1 MPNGLNPYNL
11 LMKLLQATIFLLILT
26 TAFSQTQ
33 TIQLFSAATLIGSP
47 SGSLAGS
54 LRGGTTIYING
65 LGFPTDPRQ
74 INVFVG
80 TYPCIIPA
88 DGSTAT
94 VLSCMTTDSN
104 SNTDISSLKIQ
115 VISSGQSYTVPSTT
129 FAYKAANT
137 PLISEV
143 FPSAAIPGT
152 QLNYYARHRILNA
165 GDGVRDMGD
174 VIGIYVGNSL
184 CSMFDITQGSISY
197 NGISNLICNSNPEQE
212 GGKYNVT

>member
-1 MPNGLNPYNL
+1 
-11 LMKLLQATIFLLILT
+11 MKLLQATIFLLILT
-26 TAFSQTQ
+26 SAFSQTQ

-80 TYPCIIPA
+80 LFPCTIPA

-94 VLSCMTTDSN
+94 VLSCVTTDSG
-104 SNTDISSLKIQ
+104 SNTDSSALSIK
-115 VISSGQSYTVPSTT
+115 VISNGQAFTVPSTT
-129 FAYKAANT
+129 FTYKAANT

-165 GDGVRDMGD
+165 GDGIRDMGD
-174 VIGIYVGNSL
+174 FLGIYVGNSL
-184 CSMFDITQGSISY
+184 CSIFDITQGSVSY
-197 NGISNLICNSNPEQE
+197 NGISNVMCNSNPEQ
-212 GGKYNVT
+212 